1 MTNIKN
7 IKVHTIML
15 YVSIFLS
22 FNVFAQEYDKPEKVG
37 KVTFDYSDNNGRYFI
52 GSGDARFEIKFTSA
66 SNNSIHVY
74 NDPKSIDKI
83 ALAYDTHSFTNIGD
97 VRELNYSSRARTP
110 QTKEIVIL
118 VNHSGNYVAIKIEH
132 VRARSHGAKRNSVT
146 FSYRINGK
154 NPIYN

>member
-1 MTNIKN
+1 MTSIKN
-7 IKVHTIML
+7 IKAYTIIL
-15 YVSIFLS
+15 YISIFLS
-22 FNVFAQEYDKPEKVG
+22 FKVFSQAYDKQESIG

-83 ALAYDTHSFTNIGD
+83 ALAYDTHSFINIGD
-97 VRELNYSSRARTP
+97 VRELNYSSRTRTP

-118 VNHSGNYVAIKIEH
+118 VNYSGNYAAIKIEH
-132 VRARSHGAKRNSVT
+132 VRARSHGAKKNSVT
-146 FSYRINGK
+146 FSYQINGK